1 MNVLVLAGGHS
12 PERDVSLVSGGK
24 IVEALRR
31 CGHRALLL
39 DPYLS
44 IEAAA
49 PTETLTSFEALYE
62 KHAREDYAYEIP
74 AEEPDLARLKREF
87 GNGEDL
93 LGRHVLE
100 ACKLADV
107 VFLGLHGACGENG
120 QLQAAFD
127 LFDIR
132 YTGSSCV
139 GCMLSMDKA
148 VAKLVMAAHGVRVPG
163 DEELDIGG
171 MTPEALYDILSA
183 KPLPFVLKPCS
194 QGSSV
199 GVTIVREKE
208 DIRKAVQYA
217 GDYESRI
224 LVEEYIAGREFTVA
238 VLDGK
243 ALPVLEIRPQQG
255 FFDYANKYQSGA
267 TEEICPAPISDEL
280 AQEMQA
286 VALQAHR
293 ALRLGGYS
301 RADFIVDSDGGVW
314 CLEVNSLPG
323 MTPASLVPKEALAA
337 SISYDDLCE
346 KIMYLAVGEA

>member
-1 MNVLVLAGGHS
+1 MNIIVLAGGYS

-24 IVEALRR
+24 ITQALRR
-31 CGHRALLL
+31 KGHWALLL
-39 DPYLS
+39 DPYMS
-44 IEAAA
+44 IEAM
-49 PTETLTSFEALYE
+49 PSFEALYD
-62 KHAREDYAYEIP
+62 KYAREDYVYEIP
-74 AEEPDLARLKREF
+74 GLEPDLVLLKAQF

-93 LGRHVLE
+93 LGRHILD

-132 YTGSSCV
+132 YTGSGYI

-148 VAKLVMAAHGVRVPG
+148 IAKLVMEAHGVRMPHS
-163 DEELDIGG
+163 EEITIGA
-171 MTPEALYDILSA
+171 MTPEALYEALSA

-199 GVTIVREKE
+199 GVTIVREKA
-208 DIRKAVQYA
+208 DIAKAVQYA
-217 GDYESRI
+217 EGYESRI

-238 VLDGK
+238 VLDGQ
-243 ALPVLEIRPQQG
+243 ALPVLEIRPRQG
-255 FFDYANKYQSGA
+255 FFDYANKYQDGA
-267 TEEICPAPISDEL
+267 TEEICPAPIPEPQ
-280 AQEMQA
+280 AREMQA
-286 VALQAHR
+286 IALRAHR

-301 RADFIVDSDGGVW
+301 RADFIVDGDGGIY

-323 MTPASLVPKEALAA
+323 MTPASLVPKEAGAA
-337 SISYDDLCE
+337 GISYDDLCE
-346 KIMYLAVGEA
+346 KIVCLALGGI